1 MTGRLSSPDA
11 GPGYPD
17 LPTVRAARVLAT
29 ADVIVHDRPGRVRA
43 LDPCRD
49 RTECVVTT

>member
-1 MTGRLSSPDA
+1 MTGRPSSPDA

-29 ADVIVHDRPGRVRA
+29 ADVIVHDRP